1 MHCFLENALQS
12 ITFWMNFKDIFF
24 SYYIEWLWM
33 ILVIFNSFNYF
44 KDKLIVVSNKNLYS
58 TFLME

>member
-1 MHCFLENALQS
+1 
-12 ITFWMNFKDIFF
+12 MNFKDIFF